1 VGDLPEEPTAP
12 AAVPKP
18 TPPPVVEGGAA
29 LAVPKEIERESF
41 VETFHV
47 REKGRRYEVAAN
59 AIANR
64 ALAQMNVA
72 KLRGLCDRVMKSY
85 DDNPEAVPEP
95 KELKIIVEAFSTV
108 DAMAEAAYS
117 DKKAGGLANSL
128 ERLVYAATR
137 GAAAGANDKKLPSH
151 SPEARLKRLN
161 SIGKKSAP
169 TETVVELDE

>member
-1 VGDLPEEPTAP
+1 MADADN
-12 AAVPKP
+12 
-18 TPPPVVEGGAA
+18 TPPSPPTDI
-29 LAVPKEIERESF
+29 VPAKEIERDSF

-64 ALAQMNVA
+64 ALMQMNVA
-72 KLRGLCDRVMKSY
+72 KLRGLCDRVIKVY
-85 DDNPEAVPEP
+85 DDHPEQVPEP
-95 KELKIIVEAFSTV
+95 KELKILVEAFQTV
-108 DAMAEAAYS
+108 DSMSDVAYS
-117 DKKAGGLANSL
+117 DKKTGGLANSL

-161 SIGKKSAP
+161 SIGKKKEPEAV